1 MGTLLTFQP
10 SSRETRAPSSSEGP
24 PQAEMGKLLLFTGIR
39 YERTPDAE
47 EEKSRRRRVRSRRR
61 T

>member
-10 SSRETRAPSSSEGP
+10 SLHGSRNIAPAAET
-24 PQAEMGKLLLFTGIR
+24 GKLLLFTGIR
-39 YERTPDAE
+39 YERTDGADKPDE
-47 EEKSRRRRVRSRRR
+47 RKRGRRVRSRRP

>member
-10 SSRETRAPSSSEGP
+10 SSRDTRTHA
-24 PQAEMGKLLLFTGIR
+24 PQADMGKLLLFTGIR
-39 YERTPDAE
+39 YERAPDADE
-47 EEKSRRRRVRSRRR
+47 EKPRRRRVKSRRR

>member
-10 SSRETRAPSSSEGP
+10 SLHGPRPAAPS
-24 PQAEMGKLLLFTGIR
+24 AEMGKLLLFTGVR
-39 YERTPDAE
+39 YERAGEGEKAGERPKGRRV
-47 EEKSRRRRVRSRRR
+47 KSRRR

>member
-10 SSRETRAPSSSEGP
+10 SLHHARPATPD
-24 PQAEMGKLLLFTGIR
+24 AEMGKLLLFTGVR
-39 YERTPDAE
+39 YDRSGEGDTASQPS
-47 EEKSRRRRVRSRRR
+47 KGRRAKARRR

>member
-10 SSRETRAPSSSEGP
+10 SSREARPHAS
-24 PQAEMGKLLLFTGIR
+24 QAEMGKLLLFTGIR
-39 YERTPDAE
+39 YERTPDTE
-47 EEKSRRRRVRSRRR
+47 EEKPRRRRVKSRRR

>member
-10 SSRETRAPSSSEGP
+10 SPRDPRSYA
-24 PQAEMGKLLLFTGIR
+24 PQAEKGKLLLFTGIR
-39 YERTPDAE
+39 YERASETEE
-47 EEKSRRRRVRSRRR
+47 EEKPRRRRVRSRRP

>member
-10 SSRETRAPSSSEGP
+10 THREQRTYAPG
-24 PQAEMGKLLLFTGIR
+24 AEMGKLLLFTGIR
-39 YERTPDAE
+39 YEREPETE
-47 EEKSRRRRVRSRRR
+47 EEKPRRRRVRSRRR